1 MTVENRCI
9 INIKMIKLLIAIS
22 AKEFLIEIDLRSR
35 NALLEKKKHL
45 ALVNAK

>member
-9 INIKMIKLLIAIS
+9 INIKMIKLFIAIS
-22 AKEFLIEIDLRSR
+22 AKEFLIEIDLRSI